1 MITVRSEPTASRTAS
16 SSSACPPR
24 AAGDPAALC
33 FAKAKEQVNDL
44 LLVVEVGR
52 LEHPGL
58 VIDVAWPQAAPMAE
72 SGL

>member
-1 MITVRSEPTASRTAS
+1 LAE
-16 SSSACPPR
+16 
-24 AAGDPAALC
+24 
-33 FAKAKEQVNDL
+33 AKEQVNDL

-58 VIDVAWPQAAPMAE
+58 VIDVVWADAAPMAE